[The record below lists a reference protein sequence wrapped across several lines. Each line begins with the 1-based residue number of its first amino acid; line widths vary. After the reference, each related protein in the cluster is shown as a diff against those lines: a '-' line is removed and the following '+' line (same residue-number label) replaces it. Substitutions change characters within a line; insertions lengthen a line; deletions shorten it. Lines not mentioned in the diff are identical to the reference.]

1 MGSVAVIVSSL
12 LIDWYGWYVADP
24 LCSLILSI
32 LILASVLPLLKE
44 SVAVL
49 VLRVPYGFEDV
60 ARECIDKVRE

>member
-12 LIDWYGWYVADP
+12 LIDWYGWHVADP
-24 LCSLILSI
+24 LCSLVLSI

-49 VLRVPYGFEDV
+49 VLRVPYSFEDV
-60 ARECIDKVRE
+60 ARECIDKVC